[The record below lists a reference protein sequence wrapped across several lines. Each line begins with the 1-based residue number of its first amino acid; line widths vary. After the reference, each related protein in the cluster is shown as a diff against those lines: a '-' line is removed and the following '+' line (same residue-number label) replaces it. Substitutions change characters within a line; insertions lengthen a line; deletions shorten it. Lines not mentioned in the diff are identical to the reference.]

1 MRSKTISGHF
11 TTRRDDPG
19 AVLSRTKSK
28 PAIQPSNRVD
38 ASPPLTCH
46 SFSVRPEARFSVSTR
61 GRSRQPRAGAVKAGR
76 LGGHPQG
83 SALTAPN
90 TAAGF
95 ERSGLKSLGPRQ
107 IERFRGPVAGHDIA
121 LRYAHDRRN
130 RGLAAGGVTRMGR
143 DAGRRL
149 GRAARFGPRDST
161 RSRPLAAASRPSLYL
176 SSRPHG
182 RSATHAYRSAP
193 FLTEL
198 GLTPIQVA
206 EIFH

>member
-1 MRSKTISGHF
+1 M
-11 TTRRDDPG
+11 
-19 AVLSRTKSK
+19 
-28 PAIQPSNRVD
+28 D

-46 SFSVRPEARFSVSTR
+46 SFSVRPEARFSVPTR
-61 GRSRQPRAGAVKAGR
+61 GRPRQPRAGAVKAGR

-83 SALTAPN
+83 SALTAPS

-121 LRYAHDRRN
+121 LRYAHHRRN

-149 GRAARFGPRDST
+149 GRAARSGPRDST

-182 RSATHAYRSAP
+182 RSATHAYRRAP

-206 EIFH
+206 EIFHEFSTLSTSQFEAPLRSL